1 MKVFVQAV
9 NFNADKELIDFVVER
24 VSTLEKYFDKIVEV
38 EVFLKVQNVSEK
50 ENKVIEIKTNI
61 PGDEFVVKKECKH
74 FEEGIN
80 LSIDS
85 LKRMLLKK
93 KLKPKADTVKK
104 L

>member
-9 NFNADKELIDFVVER
+9 NFNADKELIDYVVQR
-24 VSTLEKYFDKIVEV
+24 VSTLEKYFDKIVEA

-74 FEEGIN
+74 FE
-80 LSIDS
+80 
-85 LKRMLLKK
+85 
-93 KLKPKADTVKK
+93 
-104 L
+104 

>member
-9 NFNADKELIDFVVER
+9 NFNADKELVAYVQKR
-24 VSTLEKYFDKIVEV
+24 VATLEKYFDRIVEA
-38 EVFLKVQNVSEK
+38 EVFLKVQKTSEK
-50 ENKVIEIKTNI
+50 ENKVIEIKINV
-61 PGDEFVVKKECKH
+61 PGDEFMVKKEVKH

-80 LSIDS
+80 LAIDS

-104 L
+104 I